1 MEKFLSLPVT
11 GEPNRLISC
20 NGIKMITQ
28 PTADTVVITYGSGST
43 AADIITITHTALAA
57 ANEDMQALIQD
68 SVVAALQTAW
78 TKPSFTVIIPRT
90 IVDAAGTGPVTIT
103 GIAIA

>member
-1 MEKFLSLPVT
+1 MEKFISLPVT
-11 GEPNRLISC
+11 GQPNQLVSA
-20 NGIKMITQ
+20 NGIKLIVQATD
-28 PTADTVVITYGSGST
+28 ATVTITYGSGST
-43 AADIITITHTALAA
+43 AADVITITHTALAA